1 MRHKAFTLVEILIVV
16 VILGVLASIV
26 VPQFASATSQT
37 QEVATLEQLTH
48 LRRALAVYTV
58 RNSNAVPAISS
69 GVGTWAELLSGDYL
83 RMGPPAN
90 GWVGGVH
97 ARDVVIRSTPDTA
110 YHRNYGWIYDPATG
124 DIWAASFDG
133 ADKPFPQP

>member
-48 LRRALAVYTV
+48 LRRALAVYNV
-58 RNSNAVPAISS
+58 RNNSASPAINS
-69 GVGTWAELLSGDYL
+69 GDGTWAELLSADYL
-83 RMGPPAN
+83 RMGAPAN
-90 GWVGGVH
+90 GWIGGPH
-97 ARDVVIRSTPDTA
+97 ARDIVIRATPDTG

-124 DIWAASFDG
+124 NIWAASFDS